1 MEPTNGQSYHR
12 NHLRVKLNKTGRVFL
27 RGNRGLNNFHKV
39 GWTDQVISGKRV
51 RREFAKT
58 KIGGLR
64 GGGGGFGYGTGHQL
78 GDKGGGGGGGVQNGK
93 RGASEVSP
101 LQKRVCR

>member
-1 MEPTNGQSYHR
+1 M
-12 NHLRVKLNKTGRVFL
+12 FL

-64 GGGGGFGYGTGHQL
+64 GGGGLWLRDWSSIRGQ
-78 GDKGGGGGGGVQNGK
+78 GGGGGGYKTGK
-93 RGASEVSP
+93 EGQVKFHPYRKEYADNSFSQGTTSFGMGFYL
-101 LQKRVCR
+101 LQ